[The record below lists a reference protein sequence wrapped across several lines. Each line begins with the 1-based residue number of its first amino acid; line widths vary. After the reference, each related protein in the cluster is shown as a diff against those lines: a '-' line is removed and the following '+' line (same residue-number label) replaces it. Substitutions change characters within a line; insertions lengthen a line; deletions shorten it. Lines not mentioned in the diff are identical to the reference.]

1 MISNEILT
9 AIDAV
14 NTEVEN
20 SSFCVLESMVSLY
33 SKQIDF
39 MDFCS
44 NELKDEYIMEGTVLD
59 NVKKA
64 GKKDSNKLV
73 TFLMFIPRLIKEMC
87 KAISKAFSDS
97 SLGKKLKEASNKF
110 EKYANA
116 EEKKAKVNE
125 INEKEGKDV
134 VYFDEKSGKIKF
146 KKTWKDAFG
155 AIAWLAGTGDLIFN
169 LFTKIKA
176 EFDVTNPSKIR
187 TFVDECDKIIHKK
200 KEHSLSEVIDMGLG
214 ALGDFIGHIS
224 GIAGGL
230 TSAGVAAST
239 LVDKKLKE
247 IKINGGNEED
257 HDVLVSIKELS
268 NKLTIINAAVFAGT
282 KILSVA
288 KKVVGYINI
297 PIKLNEEDDKFKGRV
312 VDKIYSKVTKTNPK
326 ILDKYPQNDDESDDK
341 YKIRI
346 VQTYYE
352 AITKKKL
359 PADATADEIT
369 EATDKALD
377 DIYKNAEDSV
387 KGADMKAYEAAVQ
400 KYYDEKKKLHEENPT
415 KLDKAIK
422 KIKGKK
428 TPKASSDDSSEDV

>member
-44 NELKDEYIMEGTVLD
+44 NELKDEYIMEGSVLD

-97 SLGKKLKEASNKF
+97 SLGKKIKDASDKF

-116 EEKKAKVNE
+116 EEKKAKVEE
-125 INEKEGKDV
+125 INEKEGKEV

-155 AIAWLAGTGDLIFN
+155 AIAWLAGTGDLMYK
-169 LFTKIKA
+169 LFTNIKA

-214 ALGDFIGHIS
+214 ALGDLIGHIS

-288 KKVVGYINI
+288 KKVIGYINI
-297 PIKLNEEDDKFKGRV
+297 PIKAAEDTVELGNRAI
-312 VDKIYSKVTKTNPK
+312 DKIYNKIVNTNPK
-326 ILDKYPQNDDESDDK
+326 ILDRHPKNDDESDDK

-346 VQTYYE
+346 IQTFYTS
-352 AITKKKL
+352 ITKKKL
-359 PADATADEIT
+359 PADATKDEIT
-369 EATDKALD
+369 EATNKALE
-377 DIYKNAEDSV
+377 DIFKNAEDAV
-387 KGADMKAYEAAVQ
+387 KADDTKTYEAAVQ
-400 KYYDEKKKLHEENPT
+400 KYYDDKKKLHEENPT
-415 KLDKAIK
+415 KLDKMLSKRKEK
-422 KIKGKK
+422 KSKDKK
-428 TPKASSDDSSEDV
+428 E